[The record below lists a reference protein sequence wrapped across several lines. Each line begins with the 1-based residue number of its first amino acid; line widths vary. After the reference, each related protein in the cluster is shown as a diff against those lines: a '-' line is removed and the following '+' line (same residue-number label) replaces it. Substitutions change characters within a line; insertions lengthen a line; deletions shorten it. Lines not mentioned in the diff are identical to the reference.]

1 VTMSLQT
8 LDSSDIGLKLLRRG
22 KVRDVYDL
30 GDTLLLVATDRVSA
44 FDHVL
49 QPPIPEKGRLL
60 TRLSAFW
67 FERTR
72 SVVPNHMISAELSDI
87 LPRIQTA
94 RIDSEAYDGRVML
107 GRKAERIDVECV
119 ARGYLAGSGWKEYRK
134 AGTVCGHRLPKGL
147 LEASRLPEPIF
158 TPATKEDTG
167 HDQNISR
174 EELARL
180 VGAELARRLEA
191 LTLRLYSEA
200 AAFMESRGLIL
211 ADTKF
216 EFGRIDGALCVI
228 DEMLTPDSS
237 RFWDKAAYKPGSSPE
252 SFDKQFV
259 RDYLERSGWDKNPPA
274 PTLPPDV
281 VAGTT
286 ARYREAFERVTR

>member
-1 VTMSLQT
+1 MAPQT
-8 LDSSDIGLKLLRRG
+8 LDASDLGLKLLRRG

-30 GDTLLLVATDRVSA
+30 GDTLLLVATDRISA

-60 TRLSAFW
+60 TQLSAFW
-67 FERTR
+67 FAKTR
-72 SVVPNHMISAELSDI
+72 SLVPNHMVSADLSEI
-87 LPRIQTA
+87 LPRIAPA
-94 RIDSEAYDGRVML
+94 RLDARTYDGRVML

-119 ARGYLAGSGWKEYRK
+119 ARGYLAGSGWKEYQK
-134 AGTVCGHRLPKGL
+134 NGKVCGHRLPKGL
-147 LEASRLPEPIF
+147 FEAGRLPEPIF
-158 TPATKEDTG
+158 TPAAKADTG
-167 HDQNISR
+167 HDRNISR
-174 EELARL
+174 RELART
-180 VGAELARRLEA
+180 VGAELARELED

-200 AAFMESRGLIL
+200 AAHMESRGLIL

-216 EFGRIDGALCVI
+216 EFGRIDGKLCVI

-237 RFWDKAAYKPGSSPE
+237 RFWDLAAYKPGSSPE

-259 RDYLERSGWDKNPPA
+259 RDYLERIGWDKNPPA

>member
-1 VTMSLQT
+1 
-8 LDSSDIGLKLLRRG
+8 
-22 KVRDVYDL
+22 
-30 GDTLLLVATDRVSA
+30 
-44 FDHVL
+44 
-49 QPPIPEKGRLL
+49 
-60 TRLSAFW
+60 
-67 FERTR
+67 
-72 SVVPNHMISAELSDI
+72 MISAELSDI
-87 LPRIQTA
+87 LPRIPTA
-94 RIDSEAYDGRVML
+94 RIDREAYDGRVML

-158 TPATKEDTG
+158 TPAT
-167 HDQNISR
+167 

>member
-1 VTMSLQT
+1 MSLQT

-87 LPRIQTA
+87 LPRIPTA
-94 RIDSEAYDGRVML
+94 RIDREAYDGRVML